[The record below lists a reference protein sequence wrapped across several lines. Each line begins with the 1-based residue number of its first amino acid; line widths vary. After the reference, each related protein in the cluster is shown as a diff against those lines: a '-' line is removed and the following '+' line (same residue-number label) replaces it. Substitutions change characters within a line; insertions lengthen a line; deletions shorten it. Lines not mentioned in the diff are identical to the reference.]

1 MVVTIK
7 DIAREAGCSL
17 QTVSR
22 ALNNKEEIS
31 PETRKRILEIAEK
44 FNYSPNILASGLR
57 SKKTKTLGIVIPDN
71 SDPFYSEILQ
81 GASKK
86 AQENGYQLILSVLS
100 QRGCDVGEELA
111 ALRTLISK
119 RVDGLLLQP
128 EQEDRLYL
136 DALRKCP
143 IPFVLYNRSPKG
155 LNCNYVTHN
164 HKQGSFIACSHLFE
178 SGKKEIFYLTRKP
191 ATSSTKARIAGCRKA
206 ADKFGIPDSSLHII
220 ECEDSVDDAYQKTTD
235 ILDSKVPEAFHTW
248 DDIMAIGVAKAII
261 DKGLRIPGDVS
272 LVGYNDILI
281 SRYFNPPLTTVRQQL
296 ALMGECAV
304 DILIRKLS
312 NPQNKD
318 LEHIEL
324 SLDLIRRSTA

>member
-1 MVVTIK
+1 MVVTIR
-7 DIAREAGCSL
+7 DIAKEAGCSM

-31 PETRKRILEIAEK
+31 PKTRKRILEIAEK
-44 FNYSPNILASGLR
+44 LNYSPNILASGLR
-57 SKKTKTLGIVIPDN
+57 SKTTKTLGIVIPDN
-71 SDPFYSEILQ
+71 SDPFYAEILQ

-128 EQEDRLYL
+128 EQEDSLYL
-136 DALRKCP
+136 EALEKCP

-155 LNCNYVTHN
+155 LTCNYVTHN
-164 HKQGSFIACSHLFE
+164 HQQGSFIACSHLFA

-206 ADKFGIPDSSLHII
+206 AEKFGLPESSLHII
-220 ECEDSVDDAYQKTTD
+220 ECEDSVEEAYKKTAG
-235 ILDSKVPEAFHTW
+235 ILESYLPEAFHTW
-248 DDIMAIGVAKAII
+248 DDIMAIGVAKAVI
-261 DKGLRIPGDVS
+261 DKGLHIPRDIS

-296 ALMGECAV
+296 ALMGETAV
-304 DILIRKLS
+304 DLLIRKLTDK
-312 NPQNKD
+312 QNKD
-318 LEHIEL
+318 VEHIEL
-324 SLDLIRRSTA
+324 SLELVKRSTT

>member
-1 MVVTIK
+1 MVTTIK
-7 DIAREAGCSL
+7 DIAKEAGCSM

-31 PETRKRILEIAEK
+31 PETRKRILEIAK
-44 FNYSPNILASGLR
+44 KLNYSPNILASGLR

-71 SDPFYSEILQ
+71 SDPFYAEILQ

-86 AQENGYQLILSVLS
+86 AQENGYQIILSVLS
-100 QRGCDVGEELA
+100 QRGCDVEEELA

-128 EQEDRLYL
+128 EQEDSIYL
-136 DALRKCP
+136 EALRKCP

-155 LNCNYVTHN
+155 LRCNYVTHN
-164 HKQGSFIACSHLFE
+164 HEKGSFIACGHLLK

-191 ATSSTKARIAGCRKA
+191 ETSSTKARISGCKKA
-206 ADKFGIPDSSLHII
+206 LKKYGLPETSIHII
-220 ECEDSVDDAYQKTTD
+220 ECEDSVDDAYQKTTNL
-235 ILDSKVPEAFHTW
+235 LDSHKPKAFHTW
-248 DDIMAIGVAKAII
+248 DDIMAIGVAKAVI
-261 DKGLRIPGDVS
+261 DKGLRIPQDVS

-281 SRYFNPPLTTVRQQL
+281 SRYFNPPLTTVKQQL
-296 ALMGECAV
+296 KLMGETAV

-312 NPQNKD
+312 DKNSKRV
-318 LEHIEL
+318 EHVEL
-324 SLDLIRRSTA
+324 SLELIKRSTA